1 MSESQPQ
8 TVTIDPN
15 NMTPQQAFVVM
26 WRCLNK
32 AQQKGVFTFD
42 ESYALKLSAEK
53 LAQELKM
60 VQQEQPVQEQSA
72 QSAQSA
78 LSAQSAQS
86 AQSALNV

>member
-60 VQQEQPVQEQSA
+60 VQQEQPVQPVQSEQSE
-72 QSAQSA
+72 QSS
-78 LSAQSAQS
+78 LD
-86 AQSALNV
+86 V

>member
-42 ESYALKLSAEK
+42 ESYALKLAAEK
-53 LAQELKM
+53 LAQELRM
-60 VQQEQPVQEQSA
+60 VQQTEQTEQTEQPVEQQVQ
-72 QSAQSA
+72 QSS
-78 LSAQSAQS
+78 SN
-86 AQSALNV
+86 LNV

>member
-1 MSESQPQ
+1 MSETQPQ

-42 ESYALKLSAEK
+42 ESYALKLAAEK
-53 LAQELKM
+53 LALELRM
-60 VQQEQPVQEQSA
+60 VQQEQSVEQSVE
-72 QSAQSA
+72 QPQVGSSQ
-78 LSAQSAQS
+78 LD
-86 AQSALNV
+86 V

>member
-1 MSESQPQ
+1 MSETQPQ

-15 NMTPQQAFVVM
+15 NMTSQQAFVVM

-53 LAQELKM
+53 LALELKM
-60 VQQEQPVQEQSA
+60 VQQPEQQSEQS
-72 QSAQSA
+72 QSG
-78 LSAQSAQS
+78 
-86 AQSALNV
+86 LNV

>member
-1 MSESQPQ
+1 MSETQSQ

-15 NMTPQQAFVVM
+15 NMTSQQAFVVM

-53 LAQELKM
+53 LALELKM
-60 VQQEQPVQEQSA
+60 VQQPEQQSEQS
-72 QSAQSA
+72 QSG
-78 LSAQSAQS
+78 
-86 AQSALNV
+86 LNV

>member
-1 MSESQPQ
+1 MSETQPQ

-60 VQQEQPVQEQSA
+60 VQEQPAQQQTEQPSQE
-72 QSAQSA
+72 
-78 LSAQSAQS
+78 
-86 AQSALNV
+86 ALNV